1 MLQTG
6 LEHIESEQAF
16 RDTLADNENV
26 MVCCGRMGPM
36 CLPVYDIME
45 TLTPDYPHVAFRD
58 MDFDGPVAHVIRGLP
73 ETAGFM
79 GLPFTVYFK
88 NGKVAAATS
97 SIQTMDRVTAILD
110 EQFGAMEPVGAI
122 AGGQS
127 GAEG

>member
-1 MLQTG
+1 MLKTG

-16 RDTLADNENV
+16 QDTLAKNENV

-58 MDFDGPVAHVIRGLP
+58 MDFDEPVGSAIRGLP
-73 ETAGFM
+73 ETASFA

-88 NGKVAAATS
+88 NGKVIAATS
-97 SIQTMDRVTAILD
+97 SIQTVQQVTAILD
-110 EQFGAMEPVGAI
+110 EKF
-122 AGGQS
+122 S
-127 GAEG
+127 AEG